1 MQKGSRNFFIGVGEL
16 LVAINKMDTVNWSQ
30 QRYDELCATLKVF
43 LRKQA
48 GYSTVKFIPLSGL
61 DGINLTKALPDSH
74 SLFKWYQGPTLL
86 QLMGERILKFSRNMY
101 CYEKRIINTANDIT
115 TM

>member
-1 MQKGSRNFFIGVGEL
+1 MLIRCSKRGTTYCFAGVSEL

-48 GYSTVKFIPLSGL
+48 AYSTVKFVPLSGL
-61 DGINLTKALPDSH
+61 DGINLTKAPSNGH
-74 SLFKWYQGPTLL
+74 SLCTWYQGPTLL
-86 QLMGERILKFSRNMY
+86 QVIGEKSLEISRNMQ
-101 CYEKRIINTANDIT
+101 C
-115 TM
+115 